1 MTTRDM
7 TIDERLV
14 SDIEKGAFEAL
25 PLLVGASDARRG
37 RFAIQLADIL
47 GNPGEFQQYVNGA
60 GPERLARIDRLLRI
74 FRENVELLVHKTWVE
89 KSEEKPKERLLED
102 LLAFEREFRDGAVGP
117 AFKRFVAL
125 ANSISSLLF
134 GHQSRA
140 EDFLAYCFRIDPKF
154 GLFFWYVD
162 ALEKQAREGALP
174 GAREGDKSAD
184 GLMTVETLLGVYVLS
199 SF

>member
-14 SDIEKGAFEAL
+14 SDVEKAAFKAL
-25 PLLVGASDARRG
+25 PLLIGADDARRG
-37 RFAIQLADIL
+37 RYATQLADIL
-47 GNPGEFQQYVNGA
+47 GNQGEFHQYVSGNGA
-60 GPERLARIDRLLRI
+60 ERLARMDRLLHV

-89 KSEEKPKERLLED
+89 KSEEKPKARLLED
-102 LLAFEREFRDGAVGP
+102 LLAFEREFREGAISP

-125 ANSISSLLF
+125 ANSIASLLF
-134 GHQSRA
+134 GHQSKA

-154 GLFFWYVD
+154 GLFFWYVNE
-162 ALEKQAREGALP
+162 LEKQAREGSFPDEL
-174 GAREGDKSAD
+174 
-184 GLMTVETLLGVYVLS
+184 LTVETLLGIYVLS

>member
-1 MTTRDM
+1 M

-14 SDIEKGAFEAL
+14 SDVEKGAFDAL

-37 RFAIQLADIL
+37 RYAIQLADIL
-47 GNPGEFQQYVNGA
+47 GNSGEFQQYVNGS

-89 KSEEKPKERLLED
+89 KSEEKPKARLLED
-102 LLAFEREFRDGAVGP
+102 LLAFEREFREGAVSP
-117 AFKRFVAL
+117 SFKRFVAL
-125 ANSISSLLF
+125 ANSIASLLF
-134 GHQSRA
+134 GHQSKA

-154 GLFFWYVD
+154 GLFFWYVNE
-162 ALEKQAREGALP
+162 LEKQAR
-174 GAREGDKSAD
+174 D
-184 GLMTVETLLGVYVLS
+184 GGYKDELLTIETLLGIYVLS